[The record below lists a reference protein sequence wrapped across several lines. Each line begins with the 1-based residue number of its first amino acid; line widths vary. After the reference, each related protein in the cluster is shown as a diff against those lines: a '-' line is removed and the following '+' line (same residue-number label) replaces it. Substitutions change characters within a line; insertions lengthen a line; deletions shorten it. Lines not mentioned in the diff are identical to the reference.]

1 MSIAPA
7 MGRIE
12 QLLGSRRSDQ
22 RVHRRYPIAL
32 EVEYKLLR
40 KGRVERLGSG
50 KTIDV
55 SSGGAC
61 FESAEQLPL
70 EGLVELVMK
79 WPFLLEGVCPLCLVM
94 RGRVVRSEG
103 QRIAVQAKQHEFR
116 TAGIR
121 ASRAVAASDGGRSM
135 VK

>member
-40 KGRVERLGSG
+40 KGRVQRLGSG
-50 KTIDV
+50 TTVDV

-61 FESAEQLPL
+61 FESADALPVD
-70 EGLVELVMK
+70 GLVELVMK
-79 WPFLLEGVCPLCLVM
+79 WPFLLEGVCPLSLVM
-94 RGRVVRSEG
+94 RGRIVRSEG
-103 QRIAVQAKQHEFR
+103 QRVAVQAKQHEFR
-116 TAGIR
+116 TAGVR
-121 ASRAVAASDGGRSM
+121 ASRALSADNGGRSM
-135 VK
+135 VR